1 MNGRQ
6 GADSWRCWQR
16 RGRWCQ
22 AGRWAGRPRLRAPLR
37 ILRAAGLCVA
47 GQTHPGL
54 RPARACVVVGAPLH
68 PRNLQ
73 RRTARRAGPRG
84 SQLGGMLNGSS
95 YNQVP
100 PSPASP
106 RPELPSRRP
115 GFPFNCLVFV

>member
-1 MNGRQ
+1 MV
-6 GADSWRCWQR
+6 
-16 RGRWCQ
+16 RG
-22 AGRWAGRPRLRAPLR
+22 
-37 ILRAAGLCVA
+37 RAAGRAAPAEGTSADPQGRRA
-47 GQTHPGL
+47 GCGGSDTP
-54 RPARACVVVGAPLH
+54 RACVVVGAPLR

-73 RRTARRAGPRG
+73 RRTARRAAPRG

-95 YNQVP
+95 YHQVP